1 MKKAVTVIICLFCFF
16 RFSVISSA
24 NEEIYGDIF
33 DFFSDDAVSVLES
46 FGINGDEDGDF
57 FDITPIKA
65 LETVWEL
72 FTKGFSDIISAAS
85 LSLILIF
92 ITALVSGILPQ
103 SGSLFFMGKSVA
115 VMTVMFSLVS
125 FTGEIFTECASALLV
140 TRDFMLTLI
149 PIFTGVI
156 AVSGNPA
163 LSVSFNSVV
172 FSFGEG
178 VALLFQRVVPV
189 MSAVLTAVCTAGAI
203 NPYMKLQGIG
213 RTLSKGITL
222 LMAFVSGIFVAVL
235 SVRGVIAGAADS
247 VTIRGMRFL
256 IGNTVPVVGSAI
268 GEALNS
274 VVAGIGLIK
283 STVGML
289 GIAGIIVINLPVF
302 INIILWKG
310 VLYVMGIA
318 ADITGCEE
326 IKGFSENLSSVI
338 SLITGALCF
347 VSFVF
352 IISIAII
359 LTVSRA

>member
-1 MKKAVTVIICLFCFF
+1 M
-16 RFSVISSA
+16 
-24 NEEIYGDIF
+24 YGEIF
-33 DFFSDDAVSVLES
+33 DFFSDDALSLLRE
-46 FGINGDEDGDF
+46 FGISSENEGEL
-57 FDITPIKA
+57 FDITPEKA
-65 LETVWEL
+65 LSTVCRL
-72 FTKGFSDIISAAS
+72 FTDGFSDILSSALMS
-85 LSLILIF
+85 ILLLIV
-92 ITALVSGILPQ
+92 TAAVSSFFPEG
-103 SGSLFFMGKSVA
+103 GDLFLMGKSVA
-115 VMTVMFSLVS
+115 MMTVMFSVVS
-125 FTGEIFTECASALLV
+125 FTGEIFSQCASALLV

-149 PIFTGVI
+149 PVFTGII

-163 LSVSFNSVV
+163 LAVSFNSVV
-172 FSFGEG
+172 FAFGEG
-178 VALLFQRVVPV
+178 VALFFEGAVPV
-189 MSAVLTAVCTAGAI
+189 LASVLTAVSSAGAI

-213 RTLSKGITL
+213 RTLSKAITL
-222 LMAFVSGIFVAVL
+222 IMAFVAGIFVAVL

-247 VTIRGMRFL
+247 VTIRGLRFL

-274 VVAGIGLIK
+274 LAAGIGLIK

-289 GIAGIIVINLPVF
+289 GIVGITVINLPVL

-310 VLYVMGIA
+310 ALYVTGVA

-326 IKGFSENLSSVI
+326 IKIFAENLSSVI

-359 LTVSRA
+359 LTVSKS